1 MDLGNIRQLG
11 VKELRGLLRD
21 PIMLA
26 LILFSFTVTVYM
38 SATGA
43 GEGLHKANIAIVDE
57 DQSLLSTR
65 IVEAFQMP
73 YFMPPQMISAAE
85 MDRRMDAG
93 LDTFALNIP
102 PEFQRD
108 LLAGKRPALQLNVD
122 ATRMAQAF
130 GGSGQVQ
137 QIVAA
142 EIAEFESRYRAT
154 ATMPADLVLRPRF
167 NPELNGGWF
176 QAVMGIVNSVTMLSI
191 ILTGAALI
199 REREHGTIE
208 HLLVMP
214 VTPVEIML
222 SKVWSM
228 SSVVLL
234 GSFLSLT
241 VMVQLVLGIP
251 LQGSM
256 ALFVLATALHLFAT
270 ASLGIFMAVAAGSMP
285 QFGILLMLVL
295 LPLQVLS
302 GAQTPRESMPELV
315 QTIMLAAPNTH
326 YVILSQSVLFRGAGL
341 DVVWPQLLALLV
353 IGVALF
359 SFSLRQFRRFL
370 T

>member
-1 MDLGNIRQLG
+1 MDLSNILHLG
-11 VKELRGLLRD
+11 IKELRGLLRD
-21 PIMLA
+21 PIMMV
-26 LILFSFTVTVYM
+26 LIVVSFTVMVQM
-38 SATGA
+38 SANGA
-43 GEGLHKANIAIVDE
+43 TETMSKANIAIVDE
-57 DQSLLSTR
+57 DQSPLSTR
-65 IVEAFQMP
+65 IAEAFQMP
-73 YFMPPQMISAAE
+73 YFMPPEMIGTAE
-85 MDRRMDAG
+85 MDRRMDEG

-102 PEFQRD
+102 PDFQRD
-108 LLAGKRPALQLNVD
+108 LLAGKRPEIQLNVD

-130 GGSGQVQ
+130 SGAGYVQ
-137 QIVAA
+137 QIVGA
-142 EIAEFESRYRAT
+142 EIAEFENRYRQVT
-154 ATMPADLVLRPRF
+154 PMPAELILRPRF

-176 QAVMGIVNSVTMLSI
+176 QAVMGIVNSVTMLAI

-214 VTPVEIML
+214 VTPVEIMVA
-222 SKVWSM
+222 KIWSM

-234 GSFLSLT
+234 GTFLSLT
-241 VMVQLVLGIP
+241 VMVQMVLGIP

-256 ALFVLATALHLFAT
+256 ALFMLATALHLFAT
-270 ASLGIFMAVAAGSMP
+270 ASLGIFMATVAGSMP

-341 DVVWPQLLALLV
+341 GVVWPQLLALLV
-353 IGVALF
+353 IGTMLF
-359 SFSLRQFRRFL
+359 AFSLGQFRRFL
-370 T
+370 R